1 MSHTDDFID
10 QNQTVSDIL
19 WNSTP
24 MELACIATM
33 SPANGAATM
42 EVKKSEEF
50 APKAK
55 SKKQLDPKGK
65 GKEQVDP
72 KGKGKEQVN
81 RKDKGK
87 GKEPPL
93 GMNGEWNDWAI
104 LLHMRHCIQQR
115 LAANPVV
122 PCAADMQDVWGPAY
136 PGDKAASPATGAA
149 DSQEIETF
157 TEQTTPEE
165 DVEDVS
171 EGEAIEVTEMAPPK
185 KRSRS
190 AEDIVEEVSMGP
202 PKKRSKKATPRIEES
217 ISPIE
222 SSVATPADEVFV
234 MPPLKLPDGEW
245 NIPLLPEPEP
255 DPESKLVQN
264 GDEIDV
270 GELEVPNSQAPKQT
284 AKSKATKA
292 QAPKAKATKTQT
304 PKKAAPKTQ
313 AAKAQAPKT
322 EVPKAKATK
331 TPAPKSKVSKSK
343 PPRPQSPKTEDP
355 DSKVSKPQA
364 PGSQVPEPQVPDAG
378 AVRKS
383 GRIRKPKA
391 L

>member
-24 MELACIATM
+24 IELACIATM

-42 EVKKSEEF
+42 EVKKSEEV

-55 SKKQLDPKGK
+55 SKKQVDPKGK

-122 PCAADMQDVWGPAY
+122 PCTADMQDVWGPAH
-136 PGDKAASPATGAA
+136 PGGKAASAPTGAA
-149 DSQEIETF
+149 DSQEVETF
-157 TEQTTPEE
+157 PEQNTPEE

-171 EGEAIEVTEMAPPK
+171 EEEVVEVTEKAPPK

-190 AEDIVEEVSMGP
+190 AEDIVEEIPMGP
-202 PKKRSKKATPRIEES
+202 PKKRSKKATLRIEES

-234 MPPLKLPDGEW
+234 MTPLKLPNGKW

-255 DPESKLVQN
+255 ESKLVQN
-264 GDEIDV
+264 VYELDA
-270 GELEVPNSQAPKQT
+270 GELEVHNPQVPKQT
-284 AKSKATKA
+284 TKSKATKA
-292 QAPKAKATKTQT
+292 QAPKAKATKTQ
-304 PKKAAPKTQ
+304 
-313 AAKAQAPKT
+313 APKT
-322 EVPKAKATK
+322 EGPKAKATQ

-343 PPRPQSPKTEDP
+343 PPKPQSPKTEDP
-355 DSKVSKPQA
+355 DSKISKPKA
-364 PGSQVPEPQVPDAG
+364 SGSQVPDPQVPDTG

>member
-19 WNSTP
+19 WNSNP
-24 MELACIATM
+24 KELACIATM

-42 EVKKSEEF
+42 EVKKSEEV

-55 SKKQLDPKGK
+55 SKKQ
-65 GKEQVDP
+65 VDP
-72 KGKGKEQVN
+72 KSKGKEQVN

-93 GMNGEWNDWAI
+93 GMNGEWNDWVI
-104 LLHMRHCIQQR
+104 LLQMRHCIQQR
-115 LAANPVV
+115 LASNPVV

-149 DSQEIETF
+149 DSQEVETF
-157 TEQTTPEE
+157 TEHNTPED

-171 EGEAIEVTEMAPPK
+171 EEEAVEVAEMAPPK
-185 KRSRS
+185 KRCRS
-190 AEDIVEEVSMGP
+190 AEDIVEEISMGP

-234 MPPLKLPDGEW
+234 MPPLKLPNKEW
-245 NIPLLPEPEP
+245 DIPLLPEPEP
-255 DPESKLVQN
+255 EPESKLVQN
-264 GDEIDV
+264 GDGIDA
-270 GELEVPNSQAPKQT
+270 GELEVHNLQVPKQT
-284 AKSKATKA
+284 TKSKATKT
-292 QAPKAKATKTQT
+292 QASKTQA

-313 AAKAQAPKT
+313 APKAQAPKAQAPKT
-322 EVPKAKATK
+322 EGPKAKATK
-331 TPAPKSKVSKSK
+331 TPAPMSKVSNSK
-343 PPRPQSPKTEDP
+343 PPKPQSPKTKDP
-355 DSKVSKPQA
+355 DSKISKPKA
-364 PGSQVPEPQVPDAG
+364 PGSQVPDTQIPDTG